1 MFTILYGFGLQL
13 TIVIPKISIIL
24 NVWLVFID
32 FYLARQRFT
41 HTISVAHYL
50 PALFVM

>member
-24 NVWLVFID
+24 NVWLAFID

-41 HTISVAHYL
+41 HTISGTQYL